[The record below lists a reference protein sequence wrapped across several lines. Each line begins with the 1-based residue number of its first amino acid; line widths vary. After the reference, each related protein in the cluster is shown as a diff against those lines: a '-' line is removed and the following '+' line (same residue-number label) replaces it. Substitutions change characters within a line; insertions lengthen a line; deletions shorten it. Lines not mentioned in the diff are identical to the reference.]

1 MTMKRSCP
9 VLMKSQREEASAL
22 QSHSRSMAAHR
33 YAGLLLILASFTAA
47 GHTGGRRA
55 MYVPPEKSGRAF
67 YNSGLYTG
75 LSAFLPA
82 GAFGYGG
89 LTACRAGIALG
100 RCLWYTVA
108 A

>member
-1 MTMKRSCP
+1 MTMKRSWP

-22 QSHSRSMAAHR
+22 QSHSRSLAAHR

-67 YNSGLYTG
+67 YNSGLYRSRQD
-75 LSAFLPA
+75 LCAKLFA
-82 GAFGYGG
+82 GSG
-89 LTACRAGIALG
+89 
-100 RCLWYTVA
+100 
-108 A
+108 

>member
-22 QSHSRSMAAHR
+22 QSHSRSLAAHR
-33 YAGLLLILASFTAA
+33 YAGLLLILVPFTAA
-47 GHTGGRRA
+47 GCTGERRA

-67 YNSGLYTG
+67 HNSGLYTG

-82 GAFGYGG
+82 GAIGYGG

-100 RCLWYTVA
+100 RCL
-108 A
+108 